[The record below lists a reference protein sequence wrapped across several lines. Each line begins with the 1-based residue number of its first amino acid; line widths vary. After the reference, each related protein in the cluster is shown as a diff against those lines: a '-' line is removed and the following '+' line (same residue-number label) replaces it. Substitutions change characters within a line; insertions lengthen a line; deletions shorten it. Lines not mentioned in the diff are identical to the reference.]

1 MGSIGQFHLDS
12 SISELRYLASRT
24 IFSDSPL
31 ARMIIGLIKVLPFGC
46 SSLFI
51 GDIISYC
58 SKMSNSL
65 FTLSCK
71 CIGTFLALCL
81 LKIASGFKGK
91 YSSEITF
98 PTSSFDVA

>member
-1 MGSIGQFHLDS
+1 MCAVVKYLRLIFVSITLIGSIGQLHLDL

-24 IFSDSPL
+24 IFSDSRL
-31 ARMIIGLIKVLPFGC
+31 ARMITGLINVLAFGC
-46 SSLFI
+46 SFLFP

-71 CIGTFLALCL
+71 CVGT
-81 LKIASGFKGK
+81 
-91 YSSEITF
+91 
-98 PTSSFDVA
+98 